1 MESKLV
7 IQLALSAG
15 AVLSGM
21 ALNLIF
27 RKAVKVS
34 GDLKNIGA
42 ARQKVLQR
50 SLKYLASFMV
60 VIVLILIWGID
71 FASLWVIGASLIGF
85 MGVALFATWSFISNI
100 FAAFVLFFSSP
111 YGMGDRV
118 SFKDNGTLHEGVID
132 EMTLFYVYI
141 RDSENSRVC
150 IPNSAILQKAVRI
163 LDRTGGEQS

>member
-21 ALNLIF
+21 ALSLIF
-27 RKAVKVS
+27 RKAVRAS
-34 GDLKNIGA
+34 GDLKGIGA

-50 SLKYLASFMV
+50 GLKYLTSVMV
-60 VIVLILIWGID
+60 VIVLTLIWGID
-71 FASLWVIGASLIGF
+71 FASLWVISASLIGF

-118 SFKDNGTLHEGVID
+118 SFKDNGILHEGVID

-141 RDSENSRVC
+141 RDSESSRVC

-163 LDRTGGEQS
+163 LDSAGGEQS